1 MRIARSLGSRLI
13 KILPLAVLSV
23 AVTCAAWLSG
33 CPPDNWDRCACKH
46 SSYDPVIDPANF
58 VREVTNPYFPLTR
71 GTTRV
76 YESETDEGTERTEVT
91 VTGYKKK
98 VMGVRCTVVRDTV
111 TLNGEVVEDTY
122 DWFAQDIEGNVW
134 YMGEA
139 SVEMEDGAIVSA
151 FGSWEA
157 GVDCAKPGIIMK
169 AQPMVGDEYRQEY
182 YKCIAEDMG
191 RVLALGES
199 VEVAYGAFNDCVKT
213 ADFTPLDPSANEEK
227 YYAPGIGH
235 ILTIEGGKR
244 AEELVEIVME

>member
-1 MRIARSLGSRLI
+1 MRIASLLLPPLV
-13 KILPLAVLSV
+13 KFLPLTVLGAV
-23 AVTCAAWLSG
+23 VTCAVSLSG
-33 CPPDNWDRCACKH
+33 CPPDDWDRCACKH

-58 VREVTNPYFPLTR
+58 VREVTNPYFPLVP
-71 GTTRV
+71 GTKRI
-76 YESETDEGTERTEVT
+76 YEAETEEGTERIEVA
-91 VTGYKKK
+91 VTRHKKK

-111 TLNGEVVEDTY
+111 TLNGEVIEDTY
-122 DWFAQDIEGNVW
+122 DWFAQDVEGNVW

-169 AQPMVGDEYRQEY
+169 AHPKVGDEYRQEY

-199 VEVAYGAFNDCVKT
+199 VEVEYGAFDDCLKT
-213 ADFTPLDPSANEEK
+213 ADFTPLDPNANEEK
-227 YYAPGIGH
+227 FYAPGIGH
-235 ILTIEGGKR
+235 ILTLEGGKR
-244 AEELVEIVME
+244 AEELVDIMVE